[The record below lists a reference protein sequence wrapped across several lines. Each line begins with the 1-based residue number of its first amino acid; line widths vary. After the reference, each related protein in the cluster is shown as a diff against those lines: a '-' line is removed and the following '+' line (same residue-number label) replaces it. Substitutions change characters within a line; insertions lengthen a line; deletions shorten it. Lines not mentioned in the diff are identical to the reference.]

1 MHHRLPAFAVFLLV
15 AGLSLTSPL
24 HSQEKTDPKK
34 ATLRVLLPQ
43 ANAKLK
49 IQDKDTQKEGTTRVF
64 ESPPLEPG
72 KDYTYVLSATWEP
85 NNYTKITRTREV
97 IVQAGKDIEI
107 DMRQADD
114 KNPDK
119 ILVRYVPTPMEV
131 VEAMLKL
138 GKVAKDDIVYDL
150 GCGDGRI
157 VVTAVAKY
165 GAKRGVGVD
174 IDPERIKD
182 CKVTAKTAKVE
193 DKVEFRMDDVLGIK
207 DYSDANVVMLYMG
220 NDLNLALRPIL
231 LKTLK
236 PGSRVVSHRF
246 TMGDWKP
253 DKTEKMT
260 DSSGNQY
267 ELHLWTIPEKKE

>member
-1 MHHRLPAFAVFLLV
+1 MTRRCPAILCLAILLWT
-15 AGLSLTSPL
+15 ASGY
-24 HSQEKTDPKK
+24 SQQTTPVQPVK
-34 ATLRVLLPQ
+34 LRVLLPR
-43 ANAKLK
+43 NDAKLT
-49 IQDKDTQKEGTTRVF
+49 IQGVSTTQLGDDRVF
-64 ESPPLEPG
+64 LSPPLDKG
-72 KDYTYVLSATWEP
+72 KEYTYTLSATWEP

-97 IVQAGKDIEI
+97 PVHAGQEVVADL
-107 DMRQADD
+107 RQADPQ
-114 KNPDK
+114 NPDK
-119 ILVRYVPTPMEV
+119 ILIRYVPTPNEV

-138 GKVAKDDIVYDL
+138 GNVGKDDVVFDL

-182 CKVTAKTAKVE
+182 SNITAKKASVT
-193 DKVEFRMDDVLGIK
+193 DKVEFRKEDVLTIK

-231 LKTLK
+231 QKTLK
-236 PGSRVVSHRF
+236 PGSRIVSHRF

-253 DKTEKMT
+253 DKTET
-260 DSSGNQY
+260 IFDSQGTRY
-267 ELHLWTIPEKKE
+267 LIHLWTIGENGGK